1 LAIIINHQ
9 HDRPINH
16 LTQNTIAQS
25 ITQKCDRPT
34 NPQNAIAQLPTSP
47 DEKGFKWIDF
57 E

>member
-1 LAIIINHQ
+1 MAIIINHQ

-25 ITQKCDRPT
+25 ITQKCDRPIIHKNT
-34 NPQNAIAQLPTSP
+34 IAQSSTSLN
-47 DEKGFKWIDF
+47 EKGFKWIDF